1 MNEKVGRYQ
10 ILEKL
15 GRGAMGVVYLADD
28 PTLNRRVAIKT
39 VELNADQPDRRAFL
53 HERLVRDGRA
63 AAGLTHPHIVAV
75 YDVLEEGDCGY
86 LVMEYVPGE
95 SLATLL
101 ARTPHPDVSFALK
114 ILREMAAA
122 LDYTHGRGII
132 HRDIK
137 PANVMIDT
145 AGSAKI
151 MDFGI
156 ARITDTRTNT
166 PTGMVMGTLEY
177 MAPEQ
182 VKGEPVDGRADQ
194 FSLAA
199 VAYEMLTGTT
209 LYGQQSFATLAYKL
223 VNEMPPSMRI
233 HNPALSL
240 GVDEVVNRALR
251 KLPSERFPTCGAFVG
266 ALERAF
272 SGELP
277 VTAQQTQAI
286 VLPAQ
291 AETVDM
297 SPPTVQTRPAAQQEA
312 QAPRRQRRRLVIA
325 LVSTLALVELGAVL
339 FSWKPWASS
348 PTHVAAIPAAPQ
360 PSTQTPADPR
370 PSPVNLPPEST
381 KPAETVAA
389 TSAAVSSAPKQAA
402 SVPAPEPP
410 AAAPADASDASD
422 TSDPSD
428 AGAPKPARAALL
440 EGEKL
445 VAANQYPAAIQAFT
459 KAIGLRPDFFIR
471 AYFARG
477 NAYLHQDR
485 SAEAFSDYN
494 EILRHAP
501 RNAVA
506 LAQRGICHS
515 RLKDDEAALEDF
527 NRALQIRPALVAAL
541 NGRGTVYLHRKQ
553 YAKAM
558 QDFNEAI
565 RISPRLP
572 LAYINRGNTEAAMG
586 DESAAKADLK
596 KGQELNSGKGQ

>member
-101 ARTPHPDVSFALK
+101 ARSPHPDVSFALK

-194 FSLAA
+194 FSLGA
-199 VAYEMLTGTT
+199 VAYEMLTGGR
-209 LYGQQSFATLAYKL
+209 LYGPQSFATLAYKL
-223 VNEMPPSMRI
+223 VNEMPPSMRS

-277 VTAQQTQAI
+277 LTAQQTQAI
-286 VLPAQ
+286 VLPVQ

-297 SPPTVQTRPAAQQEA
+297 SPPTVQTRPVAQ
-312 QAPRRQRRRLVIA
+312 PRAEVPAKRRRAMLIAIVGVIA
-325 LVSTLALVELGAVL
+325 LIELGSIL
-339 FSWKPWASS
+339 MSWKPWA
-348 PTHVAAIPAAPQ
+348 PKPVAVIPAPPQ
-360 PSTQTPADPR
+360 PASQPPADPR
-370 PSPVNLPPEST
+370 PSPVILPPEPT

-389 TSAAVSSAPKQAA
+389 TSAGISSGPKQAA

-410 AAAPADASDASD
+410 AATPADGGDPSD
-422 TSDPSD
+422 TSDASD

-445 VAANQYPAAIQAFT
+445 IAANQYPGAIQAFT
-459 KAIGLRPDFFIR
+459 KAIGLRPDFFMR

-485 SAEAFSDYN
+485 PAEAFSDYN
-494 EILRHAP
+494 EILRRAP

-541 NGRGTVYLHRKQ
+541 NGRGTVYLHRQQ
-553 YAKAM
+553 YPKAM

-572 LAYINRGNTEAAMG
+572 LGYLNRGNTEAAMG

-596 KGQELNSGKGQ
+596 KAQELNSGRGQ